1 MLFVDGVTSA
11 SPMLCVGSPLLLSFI
26 RKSFLVDIKG
36 VGISE
41 TLGVKWV

>member
-1 MLFVDGVTSA
+1 VDT
-11 SPMLCVGSPLLLSFI
+11 
-26 RKSFLVDIKG
+26 KG